1 MDLPAWFCR
10 GIIGHFNPTTMTY
23 NVLLIDH
30 GISVTLLKDDFI
42 SLQHDIISD
51 KYLTSVIGIYN
62 IIPTIIKKKEST
74 NEFIQL

>member
-1 MDLPAWFCR
+1 M
-10 GIIGHFNPTTMTY
+10 TMRY

-30 GISVTLLKDDFI
+30 GISLTLLKDDFI

-51 KYLTSVIGIYN
+51 KYLTYQVGMYN